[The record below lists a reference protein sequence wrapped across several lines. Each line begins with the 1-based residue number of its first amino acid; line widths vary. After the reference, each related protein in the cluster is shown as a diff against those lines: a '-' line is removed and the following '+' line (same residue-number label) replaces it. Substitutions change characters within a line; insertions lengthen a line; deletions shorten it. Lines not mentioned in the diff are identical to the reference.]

1 MRRAILLFGAA
12 ALAAVIL
19 AQGQGSQLL
28 ANFSKALGDAK
39 SLSSNYKVIP
49 LGGTPSEITVDL
61 GKPNLAKIDTP
72 SELIVADGTSITT
85 YNKSEKSYYKRPQ
98 TDADLKALF
107 KGDELNL
114 WAGFFNGKGVAGAG
128 SAKSLG
134 TKNRKGMTLNVVE
147 ASADAKGRKT
157 VTFYLSNQDSLAR
170 QAEIVINDQGV
181 KDTTVI
187 DTKTLSVGGDPNKD
201 MFAFKAPNGSKEVSY
216 EEMNS
221 AKWLYNIDEAKAL
234 ASKTGKKIFV
244 DFMASWCGPCKML
257 DRDVFQKED
266 WKKMA
271 KYVVFLKIDVDEQP
285 SVSQAYNVTA
295 MPTQMVLNAD
305 GSVVATKVGYGSPS
319 DFYSFL
325 NGALG
330 I

>member
-1 MRRAILLFGAA
+1 MRRAFALLGTA
-12 ALAAVIL
+12 ALAVVIL

-28 ANFSKALGDAK
+28 ANFNKALSDAK
-39 SLSSNYKVIP
+39 SLSTNYKVIP
-49 LGGTPSEITVDL
+49 VGGSPSEVTVEL
-61 GKPNLAKIDTP
+61 AKPNLAKIDTP
-72 SELIVADGTSITT
+72 SELIVADGTTITS
-85 YNKSEKSYYKRPQ
+85 YNKAEKVYFKKPQ
-98 TDADLKALF
+98 TDADLKGLF
-107 KGDELNL
+107 RGDDLSL
-114 WAGFFNGKGVAGAG
+114 WAGFFGKGASYGAT
-128 SAKSLG
+128 KSLG

-157 VTFYLSNQDSLAR
+157 VTFYLNNQDGVAR

-187 DTKTLSVGGDPNKD
+187 DTKTLTLGGDGNKD
-201 MFAFKAPNGSKEVSY
+201 LFAFKAPEGSKEVSW

-221 AKWLYNIDEAKAL
+221 SKWLYNLDEAKAL
-234 ASKTGKKIFV
+234 AAKTGKKIFV
-244 DFMASWCGPCKML
+244 DFMASWCGPCKLL

-266 WKKMA
+266 WKKMG
-271 KYVVFLKIDVDEQP
+271 KHVIFVKIDVDEQP
-285 SVSQAYNVTA
+285 AVSKAYNVTA

-305 GSVVATKVGYGSPS
+305 GSVLATKVGYANPS
-319 DFYSFL
+319 DFYAFL